1 MSWRNKG
8 AGFASDRAAER
19 QRLQSAGEKFRRPP
33 GTRLD
38 FPLSAGA
45 EGAGLFSNTPPG
57 EDSYLFSCYRFAM
70 RFAIVLLV
78 VLTVTASYAK
88 DRYQKPG
95 TIRLDRSSEK
105 WAEKTLKKLTVEEK
119 VGQLFMVWARAQFLN
134 SQSETYAQLRAVID
148 KYHVGSFAMTVP
160 VDGTF
165 LVKSEPYEAAMM
177 LNALQKDSK
186 LPLLFAADFERGLT
200 MRLNGPTMFP
210 HAMAFGAA
218 GKLDYAEQFGRVTAQ
233 ESRAIGIQWNF
244 FPDADV
250 NSNPVNPVI
259 NTRSFGEDPQRVGDM
274 VAAYIKG
281 AHEGGMLATAK
292 HFPGHGDT
300 ATDSHLGIARVNGDM
315 AHLKSIELPPF
326 QKAIDA
332 GVDSIMVAHVSVPA
346 LEPDPNRVA
355 TTSSL
360 VVTDLLKK
368 QMNFH
373 GIVTTDAL
381 DMAGLTRL
389 YADDI
394 GRAAVEAFKAG
405 NDLLLIP
412 ADLDAS
418 FRAMVKAVQSGEI
431 SEARLDES
439 VLKILKT
446 KASLGL
452 DKARLVDVSAI
463 AQLVGAPPN
472 VAVGQQVADD
482 AITLVRDNNR
492 VLPLKAAGTAKG
504 GLPYM
509 SIQEVHN
516 HLVVVVFS
524 EDVRAE
530 SGRALAREVRA
541 RVPDANILYVDS
553 RIADAMTDQ
562 VLKAAGEAETVI
574 AAVYVTPAPGSTR
587 NAVAVADA
595 SAALLSKLTDHAAT
609 RMAVVAMGSPYLVMD
624 FPGFQNY
631 LCTFSNAAVS
641 EVSAVKALFG
651 EIPIH
656 GRLPVSI
663 PNIAQRGAGI
673 ERRGEVARGEDHD
686 ANKSSAR

>member
-1 MSWRNKG
+1 
-8 AGFASDRAAER
+8 
-19 QRLQSAGEKFRRPP
+19 
-33 GTRLD
+33 
-38 FPLSAGA
+38 
-45 EGAGLFSNTPPG
+45 
-57 EDSYLFSCYRFAM
+57 M
-70 RFAIVLLV
+70 RSAIVLFV
-78 VLTVTASYAK
+78 FFAVTTVFAK

-95 TIRLDRSSEK
+95 PIRLDRSGEK
-105 WAEKTLKKLTVEEK
+105 WAEKTLHKLTVEEK

-134 SQSETYAQLRAVID
+134 SQSDTYAQLRAAID

-165 LVKSEPYEAAMM
+165 LFKSEPYEAAMM
-177 LNALQKDSK
+177 LNALQKDST

-218 GKLDYAEQFGRVTAQ
+218 GKVEYAEQFGRITAQ

-244 FPDADV
+244 FPVADV

-259 NTRSFGEDPQRVGDM
+259 NTRSFGEDPQQVGDM
-274 VAAYIKG
+274 VTAYIKG

-300 ATDSHLGIARVNGDM
+300 ATDSHLGVARVSGDM
-315 AHLKSIELPPF
+315 THLKSIELPPF

-355 TTSSL
+355 TTSTL

-389 YADDI
+389 YASDI

-418 FRAMVKAVQSGEI
+418 FQAMVKAVQSGEI
-431 SEARLDES
+431 SQARLDES

-452 DKARLVDVSAI
+452 DKARLVDITSI
-463 AQLVGAPPN
+463 SQQVGDPGN
-472 VAVGQQVADD
+472 VAAGQRVADD
-482 AITLVRDNNR
+482 AVTLVRENNKL
-492 VLPLKAAGTAKG
+492 LPLKSAGTNKA

-509 SIQEVHN
+509 STEEIHN

-524 EDVRAE
+524 EDVRSE
-530 SGRALAREVRA
+530 TGRALAREVHA

-553 RIADAMTDQ
+553 RIADAMSEQ
-562 VLKAAGEAETVI
+562 ILKAADEAEVI
-574 AAVYVTPAPGSTR
+574 VAAIYVTPAPGSTK
-587 NAVAVADA
+587 NAVAVSDA
-595 SAALLSKLTDHAAT
+595 TGALLTKLTDHAAAK
-609 RMAVVAMGSPYLVMD
+609 MVVAAMGSPYLVSD

-631 LCTFSNAAVS
+631 MCTFSNAAVS

-656 GRLPVSI
+656 GHLPVSI

-673 ERRGEVARGEDHD
+673 ERRGEMARREGHD
-686 ANKSSAR
+686 GNTSTIR

>member
-1 MSWRNKG
+1 
-8 AGFASDRAAER
+8 
-19 QRLQSAGEKFRRPP
+19 
-33 GTRLD
+33 
-38 FPLSAGA
+38 
-45 EGAGLFSNTPPG
+45 
-57 EDSYLFSCYRFAM
+57 M
-70 RFAIVLLV
+70 RSVIVLFLV
-78 VLTVTASYAK
+78 FAVTASFAK
-88 DRYQKPG
+88 DRFQKPG
-95 TIRLDRSSEK
+95 PIHLDRNGEK
-105 WAEKTLKKLTVEEK
+105 WAEKTLHKLTVEEK

-134 SQSETYAQLRAVID
+134 SQSDIYTQLRTAID

-160 VDGTF
+160 VDGNF
-165 LVKSEPYEAAMM
+165 LFKSEPYEAAMM
-177 LNALQKDSK
+177 LNALQNDSK

-218 GKLDYAEQFGRVTAQ
+218 GKIDYAEQFGRISAQ
-233 ESRAIGIQWNF
+233 ESRAIGIHWNF
-244 FPDADV
+244 FPVADV

-259 NTRSFGEDPQRVGDM
+259 NTRSFGEDPQQVGDM

-326 QKAIDA
+326 QKAIDS

-355 TTSSL
+355 TTSTL

-368 QMNFH
+368 QMNFN

-389 YADDI
+389 YANDI

-412 ADLDAS
+412 ADLGAS
-418 FRAMVKAVQSGEI
+418 FEAMVKAVQSGEI
-431 SEARLDES
+431 SQARLDES
-439 VLKILKT
+439 VLKILKA

-452 DKARLVDVSAI
+452 DKARLVDIGAI
-463 AQLVGAPPN
+463 AEQVGAPQN
-472 VAVGQQVADD
+472 VAVGQHVADD
-482 AITLVRDNNR
+482 AVTLVRNNNKL
-492 VLPLKAAGTAKG
+492 LPLKAAGTIKG

-509 SIQEVHN
+509 STEEVHN

-524 EDVRAE
+524 EDVRSE
-530 SGRALAREVRA
+530 TGRALAREVRA

-553 RIADAMTDQ
+553 RIADAMADQ
-562 VLKAAGEAETVI
+562 VLKAADEAEAVV
-574 AAVYVTPAPGSTR
+574 AAVYVAPAPGSTR
-587 NAVAVADA
+587 NTTAVADA
-595 SAALLSKLTDHAAT
+595 SATLLGKLTDHAAAK
-609 RMAVVAMGSPYLVMD
+609 MAVVAMGSPYLVMD

-651 EIPIH
+651 EIPIR

-663 PNIAQRGAGI
+663 PNVAQRGAGI
-673 ERRGEVARGEDHD
+673 ERRSEVARGEDHD

>member
-1 MSWRNKG
+1 
-8 AGFASDRAAER
+8 
-19 QRLQSAGEKFRRPP
+19 
-33 GTRLD
+33 
-38 FPLSAGA
+38 
-45 EGAGLFSNTPPG
+45 
-57 EDSYLFSCYRFAM
+57 M
-70 RFAIVLLV
+70 RSVIVLLLV
-78 VLTVTASYAK
+78 FAVTASFAK
-88 DRYQKPG
+88 DRYQKPSP
-95 TIRLDRSSEK
+95 IHLDRNAEK
-105 WAEKTLKKLTVEEK
+105 WAEKTLRKLTVEEK

-134 SQSETYAQLRAVID
+134 SQSDIYTQLRTAID

-160 VDGTF
+160 VDGNF
-165 LVKSEPYEAAMM
+165 LFKSEPYEAAMM
-177 LNALQKDSK
+177 LNALQQDSK

-218 GKLDYAEQFGRVTAQ
+218 GKIEYAEQFGRITAQ

-259 NTRSFGEDPQRVGDM
+259 NTRSFGEDPQQVGDM

-300 ATDSHLGIARVNGDM
+300 ATDSHLGVARVNGDI

-355 TTSSL
+355 TTSTL

-381 DMAGLTRL
+381 DMAGLTRQ
-389 YADDI
+389 YANDI

-418 FRAMVKAVQSGEI
+418 FQAMVKAVRSGEI
-431 SEARLDES
+431 SQSRLDES

-452 DKARLVDVSAI
+452 DKARLVDITAI
-463 AQLVGAPPN
+463 AQQVGAPQN
-472 VAVGQQVADD
+472 VAIGQQVADD
-482 AITLVRDNNR
+482 AVTLVRENNKL
-492 VLPLKAAGTAKG
+492 LPLKAAGTTKG

-509 SIQEVHN
+509 STEEVHN

-524 EDVRAE
+524 EDVRSE
-530 SGRALAREVRA
+530 TGRALAREVRA

-553 RIADAMTDQ
+553 RIAGAMSDQ
-562 VLKAAGEAETVI
+562 VLKAADEAEAVV
-574 AAVYVTPAPGSTR
+574 AAVYVAPAPGSTR
-587 NAVAVADA
+587 NTTAVADA
-595 SAALLSKLTDHAAT
+595 SAVLLGKLSDHAAAK
-609 RMAVVAMGSPYLVMD
+609 MAVVAMGSPYLVMD

-651 EIPIH
+651 EIPIR

-663 PNIAQRGAGI
+663 PNVAQRGAGI
-673 ERRGEVARGEDHD
+673 ERRSEVARGEDHD